1 MAPHGACEVV
11 QSTTRSNAQSQA
23 ERFVAGEHARA
34 MISTPE
40 IGGRTTGGRTD
51 AIRWRCIYGNGAS
64 RIYLFVLG
72 PRASPFQSDAML

>member
-40 IGGRTTGGRTD
+40 IGGRTTGGGTD
-51 AIRWRCIYGNGAS
+51 AVRWRCIYGNGAC
-64 RIYLFVLG
+64 RDLPFRFG
-72 PRASPFQSDAML
+72 ASC